1 MATGGRGAEMGRTAH
16 SAQSGRAG
24 ERAARI
30 AKARRRRLEL
40 DTDRAGRDARIDQAV
55 ADAYLAQEER
65 VAAQERVAAA
75 DVKIGTAILRI
86 LAEGI
91 PMPLVAGLIELSVTQ
106 VHRLKVAAVKADVG
120 VPPGPQPRGTG
131 PPPPT
136 GAANSVSSDPR
147 PSPRP
152 VDDRELSTTSS
163 SAAPSAV
170 PSATLDQQLESTEE
184 K

>member
-1 MATGGRGAEMGRTAH
+1 MGRTAH

-40 DTDRAGRDARIDQAV
+40 DTGRAVRDARIDQAV

-65 VAAQERVAAA
+65 VAAQERVTAA

-91 PMPLVAGLIELSVTQ
+91 PMPQVAGLVELSVTQ
-106 VHRLKVAAVKADVG
+106 VQKLKVAAVKADVA
-120 VPPGPQPRGTG
+120 VPPCPQPGDTG
-131 PPPPT
+131 RPPPT
-136 GAANSVSSDPR
+136 GAANSVSNDP
-147 PSPRP
+147 PSCPSP
-152 VDDRELSTTSS
+152 VDDRGLSTTSS
-163 SAAPSAV
+163 SAAPSGAA
-170 PSATLDQQLESTEE
+170 SATLDQQAESAEE
-184 K
+184 KGRPDDHEDR

>member
-40 DTDRAGRDARIDQAV
+40 DTDRAARDARIDQAV

-65 VAAQERVAAA
+65 VAAQDRVTAA

-91 PMPLVAGLIELSVTQ
+91 PMPQVAGLIELSVTQ

-120 VPPGPQPRGTG
+120 VPPRPQPDDTG
-131 PPPPT
+131 RPPPA
-136 GAANSVSSDPR
+136 GAATTMSNDPPPR
-147 PSPRP
+147 PTP
-152 VDDRELSTTSS
+152 VDDRGLSTTSS
-163 SAAPSAV
+163 SSAPS
-170 PSATLDQQLESTEE
+170 
-184 K
+184 